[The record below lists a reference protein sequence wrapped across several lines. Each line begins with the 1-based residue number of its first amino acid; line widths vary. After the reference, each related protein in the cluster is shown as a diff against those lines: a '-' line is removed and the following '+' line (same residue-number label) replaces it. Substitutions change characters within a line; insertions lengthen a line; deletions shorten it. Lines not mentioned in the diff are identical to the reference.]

1 MTEISLILQKNHRQ
15 DFSCYLVTIK
25 IERNSMTLLVYNW
38 LACDFMK
45 DQGEIYLTFTAVYRD
60 LSIFKNT
67 LDKKG

>member
-1 MTEISLILQKNHRQ
+1 
-15 DFSCYLVTIK
+15 
-25 IERNSMTLLVYNW
+25 MTLLVYNW